1 MAVEAQRGFANDPK
15 SHSQW
20 QSQDSNTRSVWYKG
34 YALSTSPYGLS
45 QGKVSVLA
53 ISHPCVPPAWLFPRA
68 NYTSSFH
75 FPPLL
80 TIAGET
86 QLQCCEPKCNSHN
99 AGWLITSEEPGLCL
113 GCRAFTLLRWQPQS
127 QAGQPDLPQLAVTL
141 VCLYM
146 KISASHWQSTQQTS
160 KKASR
165 ASLMSLVLSHLDP
178 IFLWQDLPKMHL

>member
-1 MAVEAQRGFANDPK
+1 MAVEAQRGFANDLK

-53 ISHPCVPPAWLFPRA
+53 LSHPCVLPAWLFPRA

-80 TIAGET
+80 TTAGET

-99 AGWLITSEEPGLCL
+99 AGWLMASEDADMCL
-113 GCRAFTLLRWQPQS
+113 GCRASILLRWQAQWAPEPGWPAWFTTIS
-127 QAGQPDLPQLAVTL
+127 SNARLCVYTWKYQPPTDNPLSKLQRRPPEPAW
-141 VCLYM
+141 CLWFYH
-146 KISASHWQSTQQTS
+146 I
-160 KKASR
+160 
-165 ASLMSLVLSHLDP
+165 
-178 IFLWQDLPKMHL
+178 